1 MDYWLAIAGALTV
14 VLGGLVAVWRW
25 AWPFLRR
32 VGHFL
37 DDWFGEP
44 ARPGFVGQPG
54 VMERLARVEHE
65 VHTNSGSSMRDAVN
79 RIEATLRQT
88 ASDLKATQAAAID
101 AQTDTKAEQKA
112 MWSAIEAI
120 AKSTPPEE

>member
-1 MDYWLAIAGALTV
+1 MDYWIAVAGGLTV
-14 VLGGLVAVWRW
+14 VVTALAAFWRW

-44 ARPGFVGQPG
+44 ARPGFPGQSG

-79 RIEATLRQT
+79 RIEDTLRQT
-88 ASDLKATQAAAID
+88 AADLKDTQVAAIERQAAA
-101 AQTDTKAEQKA
+101 KAEQQT